1 MTTRERNGGFAAHP
15 RDAKSSIGTPELPRI
30 EVEFRPKPRLTLLQ
44 TSGRCCSSACAVF
57 F

>member
-1 MTTRERNGGFAAHP
+1 MKTSFLGSR
-15 RDAKSSIGTPELPRI
+15 SSCPANQSR
-30 EVEFRPKPRLTLLQ
+30 RSLT